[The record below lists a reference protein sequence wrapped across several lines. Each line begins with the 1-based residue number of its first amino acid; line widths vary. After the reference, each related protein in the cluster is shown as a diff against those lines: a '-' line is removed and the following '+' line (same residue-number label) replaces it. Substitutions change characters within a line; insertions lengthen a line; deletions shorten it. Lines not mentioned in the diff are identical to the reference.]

1 MNLMDY
7 ILNMESKKIVSSVQH
22 INSRIIMCK
31 EGIYKY
37 RDDLPKWVVY
47 VVFQLVTWCYS
58 QENKE
63 TII

>member
-37 RDDLPKWVVY
+37 RDDLPK
-47 VVFQLVTWCYS
+47 
-58 QENKE
+58 
-63 TII
+63 